1 MKVCDTMKRL
11 IDLHIHSNLSDG
23 ELSPKEIIDRAVNNG
38 VSVIAIADHDT
49 TLAYDDELFN
59 YAKENNVKLITAV
72 EISTRTNKCGIHVLG
87 YNFDINNKRFT
98 DKLYSIRNARHIY
111 LHDVAAKLKELSY
124 IIDVDSL
131 DKIDAVTKAHI
142 ATNIVENKDNEKL
155 LLKTFGYVPERGEF
169 IETIMNEGCPCYVEK
184 EAISP
189 KEASDLIREAG
200 GKVVLAHPVAYKY
213 EDGLTDD
220 DILNLVKEMKPDG
233 IEANYVYLDRNG
245 NKINESTHW
254 NNFAKH
260 HNLITTIGSDF
271 HKNDGIHSDIG
282 LVNEDIVLNDNEL
295 NYIIDNLLK

>member
-1 MKVCDTMKRL
+1 MKKL

-49 TLAYDDELFN
+49 TLAYNDDLFN

-72 EISTRTNKCGIHVLG
+72 EISTKYKGIGIHVLG
-87 YNFDINNKRFT
+87 YNFDINNKLLT
-98 DKLYSIRNARHIY
+98 DKLYSNRNARHIY
-111 LHDVAAKLKELSY
+111 LHNVAVKLKELGY
-124 IIDVDSL
+124 IIDVDYL

-142 ATNIVENKDNEKL
+142 ASNIVDNKDNKKL
-155 LLKTFGYVPERGEF
+155 LLKTFGYIPERGEF
-169 IETIMNEGCPCYVEK
+169 IETIMNEGCPCYVKK
-184 EAISP
+184 ETISP
-189 KEASDLIREAG
+189 MEASSLIREAG

-220 DILNLVKEMKPDG
+220 DISELVRKMKPDG

-245 NKINESTHW
+245 NKINECIHW
-254 NNFAKH
+254 NDFAKH

-271 HKNDGIHSDIG
+271 HKVDNVHPDIG
-282 LVNEDIVLNDNEL
+282 LINEDITLDNKEV
-295 NYIIDNLLK
+295 NTIIDNLLN

>member
-1 MKVCDTMKRL
+1 MNRL

-49 TLAYDDELFN
+49 TLAYNDELFN

-87 YNFDINNKRFT
+87 YNFDINKKRFT

-111 LHDVAAKLKELSY
+111 LHDVSTKLKELGY

-142 ATNIVENKDNEKL
+142 ALNIVENMGNKEL
-155 LLKTFGYVPERGEF
+155 LLKTFGHIPNKGEF

-220 DILNLVKEMKPDG
+220 DILNLVKEMNPDG

-260 HNLITTIGSDF
+260 HDLITTRGSDF

-282 LVNEDIVLNDNEL
+282 LINEDIVLNDNEL

>member
-1 MKVCDTMKRL
+1 MKKL

-49 TLAYDDELFN
+49 TLAYNDDLFN

-72 EISTRTNKCGIHVLG
+72 EISTKYKGIGIHVLG
-87 YNFDINNKRFT
+87 YNFDINNKLLT
-98 DKLYSIRNARHIY
+98 DKLYSNRNARHIY
-111 LHDVAAKLKELSY
+111 LHNVAVKLKELGYS
-124 IIDVDSL
+124 IDVDFL

-142 ATNIVENKDNEKL
+142 ASNIVDNKDNEKL
-155 LLKTFGYVPERGEF
+155 LLKTFGYIPGRGEF
-169 IETIMNEGCPCYVEK
+169 IETIMNEGCPAYVKK
-184 EAISP
+184 ETISP
-189 KEASDLIREAG
+189 MEASDLIREAG
-200 GKVVLAHPVAYKY
+200 GKVVLAHPVAYEY

-220 DILNLVKEMKPDG
+220 DILNLVKEMNPDG

-254 NNFAKH
+254 NSFAKYY
-260 HNLITTIGSDF
+260 NLITTIGSDF

-282 LVNEDIVLNDNEL
+282 LINEDIVLNDNEI
-295 NYIIDNLLK
+295 NSIIDNILK

>member
-1 MKVCDTMKRL
+1 MNRL

-111 LHDVAAKLKELSY
+111 LHNVATKLKELGY

-142 ATNIVENKDNEKL
+142 ALNIVENMGNKEL
-155 LLKTFGYVPERGEF
+155 LLKTFGHIPNKGEF

-220 DILNLVKEMKPDG
+220 DILNLVKEMNPDG

-254 NNFAKH
+254 NSFAKH

-282 LVNEDIVLNDNEL
+282 LINEDIVLNDNEI
-295 NYIIDNLLK
+295 NYIINNILK

>member
-1 MKVCDTMKRL
+1 MKKL

-23 ELSPKEIIDRAVNNG
+23 ELSPKEIIYRAINNG

-49 TLAYDDELFN
+49 TLAYNDELFN

-72 EISTRTNKCGIHVLG
+72 EISTKYNGIGIHVLG
-87 YNFDINNKRFT
+87 YSFDINNKKFT

-111 LHDVAAKLKELSY
+111 LHDVATKLKELGY

-142 ATNIVENKDNEKL
+142 VLNIVENEDNKEL
-155 LLKTFGYVPERGEF
+155 LLKTFGHIPSKGEF

-184 EAISP
+184 ESISP

-200 GKVVLAHPVAYKY
+200 GKVVLAHPVAYEY

-220 DILNLVKEMKPDG
+220 DILNLVKEMNPDG
-233 IEANYVYLDRNG
+233 IEANYVYLDRYLDRNG

>member
-1 MKVCDTMKRL
+1 MKKL

-23 ELSPKEIIDRAVNNG
+23 ELSPKEIIDKAVNNG
-38 VSVIAIADHDT
+38 VNVIAIADHDT
-49 TLAYDDELFN
+49 TLAYNDDLFK
-59 YAKENNVKLITAV
+59 YAEEKNIKIIPAV
-72 EISTRTNKCGIHVLG
+72 EISTKFKGIGIHVLG
-87 YNFDINNKRFT
+87 YNFDINNKKLK
-98 DKLYSIRNARHIY
+98 DKLYYIRNARHIY
-111 LHDVAAKLKELSY
+111 LYDVSSKLKELGY
-124 IIDVDSL
+124 IIDVNSL

-142 ATNIVENKDNEKL
+142 ASNIVENEDNKEL
-155 LLKTFGYVPERGEF
+155 LLKTFGHIPSKGEF

-213 EDGLTDD
+213 EDNLSDD
-220 DILNLVKEMKPDG
+220 DILNLVKEMNPDG
-233 IEANYVYLDRNG
+233 IEANYIYLDING

-282 LVNEDIVLNDNEL
+282 LINEDIVLNDNEI
-295 NYIIDNLLK
+295 NSIIDNLLN

>member
-1 MKVCDTMKRL
+1 MKKL

-23 ELSPKEIIDRAVNNG
+23 VLSPKEIIDRAVNNG
-38 VSVIAIADHDT
+38 VSVISIADHDT
-49 TLAYDDELFN
+49 ILTYNDELFN
-59 YAKENNVKLITAV
+59 YAQTNNIKIIPAV
-72 EISTRTNKCGIHVLG
+72 EISTKYRGIGIHVLG
-87 YNFDINNKRFT
+87 YNFDINNMKLKE
-98 DKLYSIRNARHIY
+98 KLYAIRNARHIY
-111 LHDVAAKLKELSY
+111 LHDVAAKLKESGY

-142 ATNIVENKDNEKL
+142 ATNIVENEDNKDL
-155 LLKTFGYVPERGEF
+155 LLKTFGHIPSKGEF

-200 GKVVLAHPVAYKY
+200 GKVVLAHPVCYKY

-220 DILNLVKEMKPDG
+220 DILNLVKEMNPDG

-254 NNFAKH
+254 NNFARTN
-260 HNLITTIGSDF
+260 NLIITVGSDF
-271 HKNDGIHSDIG
+271 HKYDNVHPDIG
-282 LVNEDIVLNDNEL
+282 LINEEIKLSNKEIDT
-295 NYIIDNLLK
+295 IIDNLLN

>member
-1 MKVCDTMKRL
+1 MNRL

-38 VSVIAIADHDT
+38 ISVIAIADHDT
-49 TLAYDDELFN
+49 TLAYNDELFN

-111 LHDVAAKLKELSY
+111 LHNVATKLKELGY

-142 ATNIVENKDNEKL
+142 ALNIVENMGNKEL
-155 LLKTFGYVPERGEF
+155 LLKTFVHIPNKGEF

-200 GKVVLAHPVAYKY
+200 GKVVIAHPVAYKF

-282 LVNEDIVLNDNEL
+282 LINEDIVLNDNEL
-295 NYIIDNLLK
+295 NYIINNLLK